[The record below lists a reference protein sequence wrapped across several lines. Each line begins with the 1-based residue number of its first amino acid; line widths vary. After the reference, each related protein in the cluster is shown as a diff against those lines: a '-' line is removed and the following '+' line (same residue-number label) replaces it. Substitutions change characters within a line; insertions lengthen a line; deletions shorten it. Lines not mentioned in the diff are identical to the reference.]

1 MGERK
6 EVRVLMMTAAF
17 GVMCVLWCR
26 CRRMWRNDRVC
37 ECREKN
43 MLLSQNNLLSVFML
57 DMVVEDEKKAAILR
71 K

>member
-1 MGERK
+1 MQG
-6 EVRVLMMTAAF
+6 
-17 GVMCVLWCR
+17 
-26 CRRMWRNDRVC
+26 
-37 ECREKN
+37 KN